1 MKALVYT
8 GPEAMTL
15 RDVPAPR
22 AGNDEA
28 IVGVEAVGIC
38 GSDMHA
44 FLGHDD
50 RRPAPL
56 ILGHEAAGRIV
67 SGRDKGRR
75 VTVNPL
81 ITCMAC
87 PACLSGRTNLCASR
101 QIISLPPRPGAFAE
115 QVVIPERNLQTVPDD
130 VAIEKAALCE
140 PLACSWHA
148 VKLGAA
154 ASAARLPE
162 ARALVIGGGPIGVGV
177 ALSLATFGAGDITIV
192 EPNPVRRPA
201 LARAGDFKVVS
212 SAEDNAASAAFDIVV
227 DAYGG
232 GASRALASRT
242 ARPGGVIVH
251 IGLASGAGGL
261 DVRRM
266 TLQEITFIGVYCY
279 TMFDFADTFAA
290 MIAGRLGPLDW
301 IETRPLVD
309 GAHAFAD
316 IRAGRNAIPK
326 IVLRPPGRSTH
337 P

>member
-8 GPEAMTL
+8 GPEMMTL
-15 RDVPAPR
+15 RDVPAPH

-44 FLGHDD
+44 YLGHDE

-56 ILGHEAAGRIV
+56 ILGHEAAGTV
-67 SGRDKGRR
+67 LAGAGRGQR
-75 VTVNPL
+75 VAVNPL
-81 ITCMAC
+81 VTCMAC

-101 QIISLPPRPGAFAE
+101 QIISMPPRPGAFAE
-115 QVVIPERNLQTVPDD
+115 QVAIPERNLHTVPDD

-154 ASAARLPE
+154 ASTAPLPE
-162 ARALVIGGGPIGVGV
+162 ARALVVGGGPIGIGV
-177 ALSLATFGAGDITIV
+177 ALSLSAFGTGNITIV
-192 EPNPVRRPA
+192 ELNPVRRPA
-201 LARAGDFKVVS
+201 LAHAGNFEVLS
-212 SAEDNAASAAFDIVV
+212 STEEAGAFDLVV

-232 GASRALASRT
+232 EASRAVASRT
-242 ARPGGVIVH
+242 VRRGGVIVH
-251 IGLASGAGGL
+251 IGLAGATGGL

-266 TLQEITFIGVYCY
+266 TLQEVTFIGTYCY
-279 TMFDFADTFAA
+279 TMTDFSDTFAA
-290 MIAGRLGPLDW
+290 MTAGRLGPLDW
-301 IETRPLVD
+301 FETRPLAE
-309 GAHAFAD
+309 GAAAFAD
-316 IRAGRNAIPK
+316 IRAGRNAAPK
-326 IVLRPPGRSTH
+326 IVLRPPGRSTQ